1 VLLHQAARM
10 EQFRQVGQPAE
21 IRSLARSRRARRW
34 AWMTS
39 VSLGICALVAIWQER
54 ALAPG
59 VHDALQGAVAQA
71 QSMIEGNETARA
83 LLARLDGGIAVA
95 KDAGLD
101 PLTALLLRV
110 AD

>member
-1 VLLHQAARM
+1 M

-21 IRSLARSRRARRW
+21 IRSLARARRARRW

-39 VSLGICALVAIWQER
+39 ASLGLC

-71 QSMIEGNETARA
+71 QSMIDGNETARA

-95 KDAGLD
+95 KDSGLD

>member
-1 VLLHQAARM
+1 
-10 EQFRQVGQPAE
+10 
-21 IRSLARSRRARRW
+21 
-34 AWMTS
+34 MTS

-83 LLARLDGGIAVA
+83 LLARLDGQRLAMGQRQSLDGGIAVA